1 MLPWGGVFTIRAGR
15 KAVSCIPLC
24 VEIQLKNTCTIDGFL
39 MILYVILRDNRGF
52 HRELAVFLGKQFIER
67 FLYLM
72 DSCDYTTVKM
82 LWIWNR
88 MSKRQYRSE
97 IHQTA
102 LEIDL
107 FGNEHQNFTE
117 NLENLMS
124 TMQQSLCTNWSCPTR
139 FQNITKTTIN
149 IRRGLRCFVLPAS
162 LAYEDP

>member
-1 MLPWGGVFTIRAGR
+1 
-15 KAVSCIPLC
+15 
-24 VEIQLKNTCTIDGFL
+24 
-39 MILYVILRDNRGF
+39 MILYVILRDNQGF
-52 HRELAVFLGKQFIER
+52 PRELALFLGKQFVEY

-82 LWIWNR
+82 LWIWGR

-107 FGNEHQNFTE
+107 FGNEHENFTE

-124 TMQQSLCTNWSCPTR
+124 TMQESLCTNWSCPAR
-139 FQNITKTTIN
+139 FQEFIKTTIN
-149 IRRGLRCFVLPAS
+149 IRYIAHRHYNFLMIQSERFPTFILS
-162 LAYEDP
+162 RLAKTLCAKAAVIF